1 MMKYE
6 GRIGK
11 QFKSFDVK
19 ELSFNGESRT
29 ISGYAAVFNNKD
41 KAGDILLKGCF
52 AKSIQDRG
60 PESQA
65 NDKII
70 MLWQHDQH
78 EPIGRICVL
87 KEDDRGLYF
96 EAVIDDV
103 ERGNQAIK
111 QLESGTLNQFS
122 IGYSYVCEKCEYDQE
137 RDAFIV
143 KEVVLYEISVVSI
156 GCNGETEYL
165 GLKSESEDPY
175 EELMNEIESAIKGMP
190 IRKKEEIQMIIRKA
204 LSLGQFKPGVP
215 LKAVE
220 PLEEVKADTNNKVK
234 LFSLSKYTGKV
245 GRNPITSIVS
255 LVTELTLKRPNLFPL
270 KFKVIKPSPIVGLL
284 SISL

>member
-1 MMKYE
+1 MKYE

-11 QFKSFDVK
+11 QFKSFEVK
-19 ELSFNGESRT
+19 ELNMNSESRT
-29 ISGYAAVFNNKD
+29 ISGYAAVFNNRD

-78 EPIGRICVL
+78 EPIGKISVL
-87 KEDDRGLYF
+87 IEDEKGLYF

-122 IGYSYVCEKCEYDQE
+122 IGYSYVWEKCEYDQE

-165 GLKSESEDPY
+165 GLKSESTDPY
-175 EELMNEIESAIKGMP
+175 EELKNEIESAIKGLP
-190 IRKKEEIQMIIRKA
+190 IRKKEEIQTLVRKA
-204 LSLGQFKPGVP
+204 LSLGQFKPEVP
-215 LKAVE
+215 RKAVE
-220 PLEEVKADTNNKVK
+220 PLEEVKADTKIK
-234 LFSLSKYTGKV
+234 LFGNIK
-245 GRNPITSIVS
+245 
-255 LVTELTLKRPNLFPL
+255 LK
-270 KFKVIKPSPIVGLL
+270 KQ
-284 SISL
+284 

>member
-1 MMKYE
+1 MKYE

-11 QFKSFDVK
+11 QFKEFAVK
-19 ELSFNGESRT
+19 ELSYNGESRT
-29 ISGYAAVFNNKD
+29 ISGYAAVFNNRD

-78 EPIGRICVL
+78 EPIGKISVL
-87 KEDDRGLYF
+87 TEDEKGLYF

-122 IGYSYVCEKCEYDQE
+122 IGYSYVWEKCEYDQE

-165 GLKSESEDPY
+165 GLKSESTDPY
-175 EELMNEIESAIKGMP
+175 EELKNEIESAIKGLP
-190 IRKKEEIQMIIRKA
+190 IRKKEEIQTLVRKA
-204 LSLGQFKPGVP
+204 LSLGQFKPEVP
-215 LKAVE
+215 RKAVE
-220 PLEEVKADTNNKVK
+220 PLEEVKADTKIK
-234 LFSLSKYTGKV
+234 LFGNIK
-245 GRNPITSIVS
+245 
-255 LVTELTLKRPNLFPL
+255 LK
-270 KFKVIKPSPIVGLL
+270 KQ
-284 SISL
+284 

>member
-1 MMKYE
+1 MKYE

-11 QFKSFDVK
+11 QFKEFAVK
-19 ELSFNGESRT
+19 ELSYNGESRT
-29 ISGYAAVFNNKD
+29 ISGYAAIFNNRD

-78 EPIGRICVL
+78 EPIGKISVL
-87 KEDDRGLYF
+87 IEDEKGLYF

-122 IGYSYVCEKCEYDQE
+122 IGYSYVWEKCEYDQE

-156 GCNGETEYL
+156 GCN
-165 GLKSESEDPY
+165 
-175 EELMNEIESAIKGMP
+175 
-190 IRKKEEIQMIIRKA
+190 
-204 LSLGQFKPGVP
+204 
-215 LKAVE
+215 
-220 PLEEVKADTNNKVK
+220 
-234 LFSLSKYTGKV
+234 
-245 GRNPITSIVS
+245 
-255 LVTELTLKRPNLFPL
+255 
-270 KFKVIKPSPIVGLL
+270 
-284 SISL
+284 

>member
-1 MMKYE
+1 MKYE

-11 QFKSFDVK
+11 QFKEFAVK
-19 ELSFNGESRT
+19 ELFYNGESRT
-29 ISGYAAVFNNKD
+29 ISGYAAVFNNRD

-78 EPIGRICVL
+78 EPIGKISVL
-87 KEDDRGLYF
+87 IEDEKGLYF

-103 ERGNQAIK
+103 ERGDQAIK

-122 IGYSYVCEKCEYDQE
+122 IGYSYVWEKCEYDQE

-165 GLKSESEDPY
+165 GLKSESTDPY
-175 EELMNEIESAIKGMP
+175 EELKNEIESAIKGLP
-190 IRKKEEIQMIIRKA
+190 IRKKEEIQTLVRKA
-204 LSLGQFKPGVP
+204 LSLGQFKPEVP
-215 LKAVE
+215 RKAVE
-220 PLEEVKADTNNKVK
+220 PLEEVKADTKIK
-234 LFSLSKYTGKV
+234 LFGNIK
-245 GRNPITSIVS
+245 
-255 LVTELTLKRPNLFPL
+255 LK
-270 KFKVIKPSPIVGLL
+270 KQ
-284 SISL
+284 

>member
-1 MMKYE
+1 MKYE

-11 QFKSFDVK
+11 QFKEFAVK
-19 ELSFNGESRT
+19 ELSYNGESRT
-29 ISGYAAVFNNKD
+29 ISGYAAIFNNRD

-65 NDKII
+65 NDQII

-78 EPIGRICVL
+78 EPIGKISVL
-87 KEDDRGLYF
+87 IEDEKGLYF

-122 IGYSYVCEKCEYDQE
+122 IGYSYVWEKCEYDQE

-165 GLKSESEDPY
+165 GLKSESTDPY
-175 EELMNEIESAIKGMP
+175 EELKNEIESAIKGLP
-190 IRKKEEIQMIIRKA
+190 IRKKEEIQTLVRKA
-204 LSLGQFKPGVP
+204 LSLGQFKPEVP
-215 LKAVE
+215 RKAVE
-220 PLEEVKADTNNKVK
+220 PLEEVKADTKIK
-234 LFSLSKYTGKV
+234 LFGNIK
-245 GRNPITSIVS
+245 
-255 LVTELTLKRPNLFPL
+255 LK
-270 KFKVIKPSPIVGLL
+270 KQ
-284 SISL
+284 

>member
-1 MMKYE
+1 MKYE

-11 QFKSFDVK
+11 QFKEFAVK
-19 ELSFNGESRT
+19 ELSYNGESRT
-29 ISGYAAVFNNKD
+29 ISGYAAVFNNRD

-78 EPIGRICVL
+78 EPIGKISVL
-87 KEDDRGLYF
+87 IEDEKGLYF

-122 IGYSYVCEKCEYDQE
+122 IGYSYVWEKCEYDQE

-165 GLKSESEDPY
+165 GLKSESTDPY
-175 EELMNEIESAIKGMP
+175 EEMKNEIESAIKGLP
-190 IRKKEEIQMIIRKA
+190 IRKKEEIQTLVRKA
-204 LSLGQFKPGVP
+204 LSLGQFKPEV
-215 LKAVE
+215 LRKAVE
-220 PLEEVKADTNNKVK
+220 PLEEVKADTKIK
-234 LFSLSKYTGKV
+234 LFGNIK
-245 GRNPITSIVS
+245 
-255 LVTELTLKRPNLFPL
+255 LK
-270 KFKVIKPSPIVGLL
+270 KQ
-284 SISL
+284 

>member
-1 MMKYE
+1 MKYE

-11 QFKSFDVK
+11 QVKSFDVK
-19 ELSFNGESRT
+19 ELSFDGESRT
-29 ISGYAAVFNNKD
+29 ISGYAAIFNNRD
-41 KAGDILLKGCF
+41 KVGDVLMKGCF

-70 MLWQHDQH
+70 MLWQHDMH
-78 EPIGRICVL
+78 EPIGRISIL
-87 KEDDRGLYF
+87 QEDEKGLYF

-137 RDAFIV
+137 RDSFIV
-143 KEVVLYEISVVSI
+143 NEVVLYEISVVSI

-165 GLKSESEDPY
+165 GLKSEGADPY
-175 EELMNEIESAIKGMP
+175 EELMKEIESAIKGLP
-190 IRKKEEIQMIIRKA
+190 IKKKEEIQTIIAKA
-204 LSLGQFKPGVP
+204 LSLGQFKPEVP
-215 LKAVE
+215 RKAVE
-220 PLEEVKADTNNKVK
+220 PLEEVKAGTKIK
-234 LFSLSKYTGKV
+234 LFGNIK
-245 GRNPITSIVS
+245 
-255 LVTELTLKRPNLFPL
+255 LK
-270 KFKVIKPSPIVGLL
+270 KQ
-284 SISL
+284 

>member
-1 MMKYE
+1 MKYE

-11 QFKSFDVK
+11 QFKSFEVK

-41 KAGDILLKGCF
+41 KAGDILIKGCF

-78 EPIGRICVL
+78 EPIGKITKLV
-87 KEDDRGLYF
+87 EDEKGLYF
-96 EAVIDDV
+96 EAFIDDV

-122 IGYSYVCEKCEYDQE
+122 IGYSYVWERCEYDNE

-165 GLKSESEDPY
+165 GLKAECADPY
-175 EELMNEIESAIKGMP
+175 EEMKNEIESVVKGLN
-190 IRKKEEIQMIIRKA
+190 IRKKEEIYTIVRKA
-204 LSLGQFKPGVP
+204 LSLGQFKPNAP
-215 LKAVE
+215 QKAVE
-220 PLEEVKADTNNKVK
+220 PLEEVKADINNKVK
-234 LFSLSKYTGKV
+234 LFGNIK
-245 GRNPITSIVS
+245 
-255 LVTELTLKRPNLFPL
+255 LKSND
-270 KFKVIKPSPIVGLL
+270 
-284 SISL
+284 

>member
-1 MMKYE
+1 MKYE

-29 ISGYAAVFNNKD
+29 ISGYAAVFNNRD

-78 EPIGRICVL
+78 EPIGRISVL

-103 ERGNQAIK
+103 ERGNQA
-111 QLESGTLNQFS
+111 
-122 IGYSYVCEKCEYDQE
+122 
-137 RDAFIV
+137 AH
-143 KEVVLYEISVVSI
+143 
-156 GCNGETEYL
+156 
-165 GLKSESEDPY
+165 
-175 EELMNEIESAIKGMP
+175 
-190 IRKKEEIQMIIRKA
+190 
-204 LSLGQFKPGVP
+204 
-215 LKAVE
+215 
-220 PLEEVKADTNNKVK
+220 
-234 LFSLSKYTGKV
+234 
-245 GRNPITSIVS
+245 
-255 LVTELTLKRPNLFPL
+255 
-270 KFKVIKPSPIVGLL
+270 
-284 SISL
+284 

>member
-1 MMKYE
+1 MKYE

-11 QFKSFDVK
+11 QFKEFAVK
-19 ELSFNGESRT
+19 ELSYNGESRT
-29 ISGYAAVFNNKD
+29 ISGYAAVFNNRD

-78 EPIGRICVL
+78 EPIGKISVL
-87 KEDDRGLYF
+87 IEDEKGLYF

-122 IGYSYVCEKCEYDQE
+122 IGYSYVWEKCEYDQE

-165 GLKSESEDPY
+165 GLKSESTDPY
-175 EELMNEIESAIKGMP
+175 EELKNEIESAIKGLP
-190 IRKKEEIQMIIRKA
+190 IRKKEEIQTLVRKA
-204 LSLGQFKPGVP
+204 LSLGQFKPEVP
-215 LKAVE
+215 RKAVE
-220 PLEEVKADTNNKVK
+220 PLEEVKADTKIK
-234 LFSLSKYTGKV
+234 LFGNIK
-245 GRNPITSIVS
+245 
-255 LVTELTLKRPNLFPL
+255 LK
-270 KFKVIKPSPIVGLL
+270 KQ
-284 SISL
+284 

>member
-1 MMKYE
+1 MKYE

-11 QFKSFDVK
+11 QFKEFAVK
-19 ELSFNGESRT
+19 ELSYNGESRT
-29 ISGYAAVFNNKD
+29 ISGYAAIFNNRD

-78 EPIGRICVL
+78 EPIGKISVL
-87 KEDDRGLYF
+87 TEDEKGLYF

-122 IGYSYVCEKCEYDQE
+122 IGYSYVWEKCEYDQE

-165 GLKSESEDPY
+165 GLKSESTDPY
-175 EELMNEIESAIKGMP
+175 EEMKNEIESAIKGLP
-190 IRKKEEIQMIIRKA
+190 IRKKEEIQTLVRKA
-204 LSLGQFKPGVP
+204 LSLGQFKPEAP
-215 LKAVE
+215 QKAVE
-220 PLEEVKADTNNKVK
+220 PLEEVKADTKIK
-234 LFSLSKYTGKV
+234 LFGNIK
-245 GRNPITSIVS
+245 
-255 LVTELTLKRPNLFPL
+255 LK
-270 KFKVIKPSPIVGLL
+270 KQ
-284 SISL
+284 

>member
-1 MMKYE
+1 MKYE

-11 QFKSFDVK
+11 QFKEFAVK
-19 ELSFNGESRT
+19 ELSYNGESRT
-29 ISGYAAVFNNKD
+29 ISGYAAIFNNRD

-78 EPIGRICVL
+78 EPIGKISVL
-87 KEDDRGLYF
+87 TEDEKGLYF

-122 IGYSYVCEKCEYDQE
+122 IGYSYVWEKCEYDQE

-165 GLKSESEDPY
+165 GLKSESTDPY
-175 EELMNEIESAIKGMP
+175 EEMKNEIESAIKGLP
-190 IRKKEEIQMIIRKA
+190 IRKKEEIQTLVRKA
-204 LSLGQFKPGVP
+204 LSLGQFKPEVP
-215 LKAVE
+215 RKAVE
-220 PLEEVKADTNNKVK
+220 PLEEVKADTKIK
-234 LFSLSKYTGKV
+234 LFGNIK
-245 GRNPITSIVS
+245 
-255 LVTELTLKRPNLFPL
+255 LK
-270 KFKVIKPSPIVGLL
+270 KQ
-284 SISL
+284 

>member
-1 MMKYE
+1 MKYE
-6 GRIGK
+6 CRIGK
-11 QFKSFDVK
+11 QFKEFAVK
-19 ELSFNGESRT
+19 ELSYNGESRT
-29 ISGYAAVFNNKD
+29 ISGYAAIFNNRD

-78 EPIGRICVL
+78 EPIGKISVL
-87 KEDDRGLYF
+87 TEDEKGLYF

-122 IGYSYVCEKCEYDQE
+122 IGYSYVWEKCEYDQE
-137 RDAFIV
+137 RNAFIV

-165 GLKSESEDPY
+165 GLKSESTDPY
-175 EELMNEIESAIKGMP
+175 EEMKNEIESAIKGLP
-190 IRKKEEIQMIIRKA
+190 IRKKEEIQTLVRKA
-204 LSLGQFKPGVP
+204 LSLGQFKPEVP
-215 LKAVE
+215 RKAVE
-220 PLEEVKADTNNKVK
+220 PLEEVKADTKIK
-234 LFSLSKYTGKV
+234 LFGNIK
-245 GRNPITSIVS
+245 
-255 LVTELTLKRPNLFPL
+255 LK
-270 KFKVIKPSPIVGLL
+270 KQ
-284 SISL
+284 